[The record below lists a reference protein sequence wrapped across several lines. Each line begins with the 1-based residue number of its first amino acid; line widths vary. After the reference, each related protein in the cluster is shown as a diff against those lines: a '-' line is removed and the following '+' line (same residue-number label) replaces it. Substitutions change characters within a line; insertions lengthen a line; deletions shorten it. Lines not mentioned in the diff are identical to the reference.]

1 MYLNCAGLL
10 RRGDFKHSGCEFC
23 FASLVPALTMAT
35 HRKEVLNYP
44 GMPLDMAD
52 VSPVIY
58 SYEMTCTYNPGMAN
72 NASLLFWDLKG
83 FPTPKGRKCPFGDL
97 RLLTISD
104 TIKGKRS
111 KCAKN
116 IDDFKSAFVEEAKS
130 NGVHMQQYYNTPT
143 CDRQGFVSKM
153 FHPKVYKW
161 MLKTKSYW
169 DPNNIFNHC
178 FSVGSTREDCCPNP
192 I

>member
-1 MYLNCAGLL
+1 M
-10 RRGDFKHSGCEFC
+10 
-23 FASLVPALTMAT
+23 
-35 HRKEVLNYP
+35 
-44 GMPLDMAD
+44 
-52 VSPVIY
+52 
-58 SYEMTCTYNPGMAN
+58 
-72 NASLLFWDLKG
+72 
-83 FPTPKGRKCPFGDL
+83 
-97 RLLTISD
+97 TISD
-104 TIKGKRS
+104 KIKGKRS

-169 DPNNIFNHC
+169 DPNNIFNHSWLELALPPEKSSSNFLAVGRQFDGC
-178 FSVGSTREDCCPNP
+178 KMYKFPNSSSRSGNQYFQNTNCNFFSDY
-192 I
+192 IH